1 MLDCPYGRASKVACL
16 VTNKQRATSL
26 RVGNG
31 QYVHAG
37 DQLTNGFLQPS
48 GEQIN
53 ARFVHPNLIT
63 SEHIPDLAKLL
74 RTKQIIWLDCY
85 FYTFKENNIFIN
97 PRHFEI
103 FARLQLFK
111 VTVLDSNSKS
121 LAKNNDGNNEINY
134 LQGGRY
140 DYSEIAKNSNKP
152 KKFAIRTSTIDEVV
166 TDNSGLLTAL
176 SFEDVPKLLSQFANE
191 KRKVDIRYNNAII
204 GGLNIGA
211 DLEHLKTQPKMLHK
225 PAVIQKFKVEL
236 PDKNN
241 SLVETFY
248 NADTE
253 TEALNDLDLSQALD
267 DLLSMDSLGSV
278 ASDGFSSELNV
289 DNENDDDNTS
299 VNESEANSTSLDAMS
314 TFNFDFDDEED
325 DDEVEFT
332 GKIDNDFTKSN
343 TMLGGMDLF
352 SQITKEPVDSN
363 HSIETGT
370 EINANQEIT
379 PDLTG
384 YFAEEKVVD
393 SDFDDEDG
401 EDYEINESDLEEYT
415 KGNDVDATPVSNL
428 EDEDVDVD
436 VTDVDVDDVN
446 AITSNTS
453 EENHTTMKLF

>member
-1 MLDCPYGRASKVACL
+1 MSLVNSGGVAGESVANGVEIVGAMLQGNLPGSILAPEIANMDGYINIIRYDDTVGIRIEPEDSETSKVCKQCMEDNQMLDCPYGRASKVACL

-225 PAVIQKFKVEL
+225 PAVIQKFKVAK
-236 PDKNN
+236 PRFHMHK
-241 SLVETFY
+241 T
-248 NADTE
+248 
-253 TEALNDLDLSQALD
+253 
-267 DLLSMDSLGSV
+267 
-278 ASDGFSSELNV
+278 
-289 DNENDDDNTS
+289 
-299 VNESEANSTSLDAMS
+299 
-314 TFNFDFDDEED
+314 
-325 DDEVEFT
+325 
-332 GKIDNDFTKSN
+332 
-343 TMLGGMDLF
+343 
-352 SQITKEPVDSN
+352 
-363 HSIETGT
+363 
-370 EINANQEIT
+370 
-379 PDLTG
+379 
-384 YFAEEKVVD
+384 
-393 SDFDDEDG
+393 
-401 EDYEINESDLEEYT
+401 
-415 KGNDVDATPVSNL
+415 
-428 EDEDVDVD
+428 
-436 VTDVDVDDVN
+436 
-446 AITSNTS
+446 
-453 EENHTTMKLF
+453 